1 MGKGSKRRP
10 MQISEEEYVL
20 RWAYGR
26 DELWITEEEFQKRV
40 KEIRKRTGKP

>member
-1 MGKGSKRRP
+1 MGKGSKRRK

-26 DELWITEEEFQKRV
+26 GELRITEEEFNKRI